1 MPTTDDL
8 DLKLLAVRRNGEGG
22 MRIAPKRRVFSR
34 YVLPG
39 VLVLGFAGV
48 FGWAARDAY
57 LPRKPVTVAP
67 VLVSLADVQTAGTP
81 LFKAAG
87 WIEPR
92 PTPICV
98 AALAEGVVEELLVV
112 EDQAVT
118 KGEPI
123 ARLVDANARLA
134 LEQTQAI
141 EHLRQAEVEQAQAAL
156 TAARTNFD
164 IPAHLEL
171 PVAEAE
177 AQLAAVQTELTN
189 LPSQL
194 VRAGARL
201 RLAKIDLESK
211 QSVRDSLPPILVER
225 AQSEFDAAQ
234 AEVTEFSQRQPV
246 LERQRDALARS
257 RDAAA
262 RRLELKTEERQALSA
277 TQAALSAAQ
286 ARLKES
292 QVAVATAQLRLDRMT
307 ICAPVDGRILNL
319 VSMPGVQLMPGVSL
333 PAAEGATLADGA
345 DSITVATMYEP
356 DRLQVRVDV
365 RFEDLPRVGR
375 EQPVLIESPAV
386 AEPLQGT
393 VLFLTG
399 FANIQKNTLEV
410 KVTLDD
416 PPPVLKPEMLVDV
429 TFLAPETDAP
439 QDLSEDEYHLFVP
452 RPLVQTGET
461 GMFVWVADI
470 AEGVARR
477 VSVTTGAIE
486 TPTLIE
492 VTQGLTA
499 ASRLI
504 TTGQESL
511 QDGDRIE
518 VTGED
523 TVFGDRSTDNPVRA
537 SAPVMH

>member
-1 MPTTDDL
+1 MQF
-8 DLKLLAVRRNGEGG
+8 
-22 MRIAPKRRVFSR
+22 APKRRVFSR

-92 PTPICV
+92 PTPIRV

-112 EDQAVT
+112 EDQAVQ

-123 ARLVDANARLA
+123 ARLVDADARLA
-134 LEQTQAI
+134 VEQAQAV
-141 EHLRQAEVEQAQAAL
+141 EQLKRAEVDQAQAAL
-156 TAARTNFD
+156 TAAQTNFD
-164 IPAHLEL
+164 VPAHLEL
-171 PVAEAE
+171 PVAESEAE
-177 AQLAAVQTELTN
+177 LAALQTELTN
-189 LPSQL
+189 LPNQHA
-194 VRAGARL
+194 RAGARL

-211 QSVRDSLPPILVER
+211 QAVRDSLPPILVER
-225 AQSEFDAAQ
+225 AQSECDAAQ
-234 AEVTEFSQRQPV
+234 AEVTEYGQRRPV
-246 LERQRDALARS
+246 LEQQRDALVRR

-262 RRLELKTEERQALSA
+262 KRLELKTDERLALA
-277 TQAALSAAQ
+277 TATAALAAAE
-286 ARLKES
+286 ARLTEA
-292 QVAVATAQLRLDRMT
+292 QVAVATAQLRFDRMT
-307 ICAPVDGRILNL
+307 IPAPVDGRVLNL
-319 VSMPGVQLMPGVSL
+319 ISMPGAQLMSGVSL
-333 PAAEGATLADGA
+333 ADGK
-345 DSITVATMYEP
+345 DSNTVVTMYEP

-439 QDLSEDEYHLFVP
+439 QDASEDEYHLFVP
-452 RPLVQTGET
+452 RPLVQTGEAGT
-461 GMFVWVADI
+461 FVWVADI
-470 AEGVARR
+470 AEGIARR
-477 VSVTTGAIE
+477 VSVTTGGIE
-486 TPTLIE
+486 TTTLIE
-492 VTQGLTA
+492 ITQGLTA

-518 VTGED
+518 VRGED
-523 TVFGDRSTDNPVRA
+523 VVYGVNEA
-537 SAPVMH
+537 APAGTHNAHAAEKAPAG